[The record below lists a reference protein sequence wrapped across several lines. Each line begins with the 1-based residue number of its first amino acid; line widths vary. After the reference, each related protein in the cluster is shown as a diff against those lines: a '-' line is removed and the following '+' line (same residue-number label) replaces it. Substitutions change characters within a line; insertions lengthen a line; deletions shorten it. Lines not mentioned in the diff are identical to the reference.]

1 MAGLRVTVA
10 GDNYPYNLMLLA
22 ARAWRGPV
30 AEKPADHFDR
40 ELKWRQLWLGGPQW
54 RPTRLGTALRFSRP
68 RSLRTK
74 TAIHRTVTLQ
84 PPRSALPSGQ
94 PTTPQSAT
102 LAEPRVRPAS
112 TPFRSRERLDGAGAR
127 RARCRGMD
135 ERRLAT
141 SGLSA

>member
-1 MAGLRVTVA
+1 VETDQTRYGPPIFAPAVA
-10 GDNYPYNLMLLA
+10 TNEDSHL
-22 ARAWRGPV
+22 
-30 AEKPADHFDR
+30 D
-40 ELKWRQLWLGGPQW
+40 
-54 RPTRLGTALRFSRP
+54 
-68 RSLRTK
+68 
-74 TAIHRTVTLQ
+74 RTVTLE